1 VPPGRYEVRLIAGGR
16 TVAQPFEVV
25 KDPRVT
31 ASDQDL
37 REQYALAKRSHDLL
51 TKMHDAILTLRDAR
65 AQAEAWVR
73 RSQSA
78 RVKDTAGALVR
89 TLTAI
94 ENELV
99 QVRSEDPRMF
109 PAKLNSRLATV
120 VVLVEYSDAAPTR
133 ALRELSESLASR
145 IEAELTKL
153 DRCLT
158 DDVSRFNA
166 LCFDEGA
173 SAIVPTPRRP

>member
-1 VPPGRYEVRLIAGGR
+1 
-16 TVAQPFEVV
+16 
-25 KDPRVT
+25 
-31 ASDQDL
+31 
-37 REQYALAKRSHDLL
+37 
-51 TKMHDAILTLRDAR
+51 
-65 AQAEAWVR
+65 
-73 RSQSA
+73 
-78 RVKDTAGALVR
+78 VR

-120 VVLVEYSDAAPTR
+120 VVLVEYSDAAPTQ
-133 ALRELSESLASR
+133 ALRELADSLAAR
-145 IEAELTKL
+145 VQTELSKL
-153 DRCLT
+153 HRCLT

-173 SAIVPTPRRP
+173 LSIVPMAPRR

>member
-1 VPPGRYEVRLIAGGR
+1 
-16 TVAQPFEVV
+16 
-25 KDPRVT
+25 
-31 ASDQDL
+31 
-37 REQYALAKRSHDLL
+37 
-51 TKMHDAILTLRDAR
+51 
-65 AQAEAWVR
+65 VR
-73 RSQSA
+73 RASSA
-78 RVKDTAGALVR
+78 RVKDSAATLVR

-120 VVLVEYSDAAPTR
+120 VVLVEYSDAAPTQ
-133 ALRELSESLASR
+133 ALRELSQSLAGR
-145 IEAELTKL
+145 VEAELTKL

-158 DDVSRFNA
+158 NDISRFNA

-173 SAIVPTPRRP
+173 LAIAPLAPSS